1 MQDNFDLRSYLSN
14 NPLLKENQENNF
26 LESKL
31 KNYLQNQFEISL
43 EGTDEAEEFI
53 LDKDDYTDP
62 EQYEKSD
69 IDLFKST
76 RDAIKKLGK
85 VSLKPYQG
93 NKGTA
98 TVDGEGNIVISSPLL
113 KENQENIIE
122 KTTSIL
128 KNLSSEDFI
137 KLLNS
142 IKELDIWEMG
152 KEEGIDGINNIDD
165 RMNTVDLSFEEKD
178 YIKYYN
184 GLKKLGYVK

>member
-14 NPLLKENQENNF
+14 N
-26 LESKL
+26 
-31 KNYLQNQFEISL
+31 
-43 EGTDEAEEFI
+43 
-53 LDKDDYTDP
+53 
-62 EQYEKSD
+62 
-69 IDLFKST
+69 
-76 RDAIKKLGK
+76 
-85 VSLKPYQG
+85 
-93 NKGTA
+93 
-98 TVDGEGNIVISSPLL
+98 PLL